1 MMISNKPKDNR
12 RWEEK
17 FYSIKDDLI
26 EDTKDYARY
35 ESGFYWIDKL
45 HSGLLLLSSRLVNKY
60 QLKMHESDDIC
71 LWINDCKLNEL
82 DKAIYLKKY
91 DFAFYIHHAEAF
103 SMTKDGLDFS
113 SGNYTQTPHGEC
125 YSHEFVAWFNDF
137 NPEMLEE
144 SDEDIVIL
152 KWCDS

>member
-1 MMISNKPKDNR
+1 MPNSQPIDNR

-17 FYSIKDDLI
+17 FYSIKDDFI

-35 ESGFYWIDKL
+35 ESGFYWNDKL
-45 HSGLLLLSSRLVNKY
+45 HSGLILLSSSLVNKY

-113 SGNYTQTPHGEC
+113 SGTYTQTPHGEC
-125 YSHEFVAWFNDF
+125 YSKQFVAWFNEFSVELFAEDA
-137 NPEMLEE
+137 
-144 SDEDIVIL
+144 SDL
-152 KWCDS
+152 KVVHWCDG